1 MTLASWRLALVL
13 LLSAACSTFPKLDL
27 STLPKP
33 TDFPEAK
40 YLWLL
45 DEQAVRFE
53 TGEKGKANAIVT
65 ERVRYLVLKPTELP
79 AFSVWY
85 DTEFSEIVSMRGRS
99 ILPDGTEKPLDT
111 SKAVDRPSFDS
122 SILFSNSR
130 VRSMSA
136 PSLPVGA
143 IFETEVVRRERDVEP
158 WVLQHAFGSSEPV
171 KLSRVVIEAPAAW
184 KMRWHAST
192 FQGVTLIAPDVEEAT
207 EGGNTRRVFERKD
220 IAALPNDPGAPA
232 AWQRH
237 LRLALRLD
245 EWSENGV
252 VRQTPQSPEALSA
265 LSWKQHQDRAE
276 LTPELEAAAREA
288 LTGVPDEPEA
298 KARALYEY
306 VCRRIQYCAIEI
318 GYGGWIP
325 HAAKDVHAQR
335 WGDCKDKATYLH
347 TLLKVAGVPSS
358 PTTIYSHNGWP
369 RAFDL
374 PSLGSNF
381 NHEILAVHLPK
392 GTVYVDP
399 TTRAVPFGR
408 LPWND
413 ADATVLE
420 ARKEGA
426 PLMRTPPT
434 SPELNVETHR
444 YALTLDA
451 EGNGEGTFRIEA
463 TGDNATPYKGR
474 ALFGTGKLER
484 WAREHLWLHRSDV
497 RQARFEEQRDF
508 AASTIVTGDFGARR
522 VFARGLGAASLIR
535 LADILDGWLP
545 ALYADRTTP
554 FAWRWLAT
562 TDLEFALTLPDNV
575 TVSALPENVTI
586 TSPMGEYSLTWTR
599 SGQVITAT
607 RHFRRTRRVIEP
619 AQFAEA
625 AAFREKVATAEL
637 NAVVLR
643 FGGVR

>member
-1 MTLASWRLALVL
+1 
-13 LLSAACSTFPKLDL
+13 
-27 STLPKP
+27 
-33 TDFPEAK
+33 
-40 YLWLL
+40 
-45 DEQAVRFE
+45 
-53 TGEKGKANAIVT
+53 
-65 ERVRYLVLKPTELP
+65 
-79 AFSVWY
+79 
-85 DTEFSEIVSMRGRS
+85 
-99 ILPDGTEKPLDT
+99 
-111 SKAVDRPSFDS
+111 
-122 SILFSNSR
+122 
-130 VRSMSA
+130 
-136 PSLPVGA
+136 
-143 IFETEVVRRERDVEP
+143 
-158 WVLQHAFGSSEPV
+158 
-171 KLSRVVIEAPAAW
+171 
-184 KMRWHAST
+184 
-192 FQGVTLIAPDVEEAT
+192 
-207 EGGNTRRVFERKD
+207 
-220 IAALPNDPGAPA
+220 
-232 AWQRH
+232 
-237 LRLALRLD
+237 
-245 EWSENGV
+245 
-252 VRQTPQSPEALSA
+252 
-265 LSWKQHQDRAE
+265 
-276 LTPELEAAAREA
+276 
-288 LTGVPDEPEA
+288 
-298 KARALYEY
+298 
-306 VCRRIQYCAIEI
+306 
-318 GYGGWIP
+318 
-325 HAAKDVHAQR
+325 
-335 WGDCKDKATYLH
+335 
-347 TLLKVAGVPSS
+347 
-358 PTTIYSHNGWP
+358 
-369 RAFDL
+369 
-374 PSLGSNF
+374 
-381 NHEILAVHLPK
+381 
-392 GTVYVDP
+392 
-399 TTRAVPFGR
+399 
-408 LPWND
+408 
-413 ADATVLE
+413 
-420 ARKEGA
+420 
-426 PLMRTPPT
+426 MRTPPT

-586 TSPMGEYSLTWTR
+586 TSPIGEYSLTWTR